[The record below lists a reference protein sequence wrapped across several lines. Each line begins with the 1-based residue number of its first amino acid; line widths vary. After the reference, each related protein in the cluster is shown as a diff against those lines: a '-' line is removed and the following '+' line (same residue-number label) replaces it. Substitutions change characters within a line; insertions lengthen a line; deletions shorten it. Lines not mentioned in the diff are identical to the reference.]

1 MTRILGVLA
10 LLLAASVP
18 APAPA
23 AIGQEA
29 GRADEVLTLGEA
41 VRLALARG
49 PELSLAR
56 AAAAKAADALK
67 EVRSAN
73 LPQVAAGSGLAVNN
87 GFPLSIEGAA
97 PSIVQFG
104 VSQAILSKKNR
115 NLIREAEEETQAAQ
129 AGPDG
134 ARNTLSARTALLYGE
149 LHQARQMIPLLEQ
162 QWANAAKSCEVQ
174 QALLQAGRIRALDLA
189 QAKVAEANAGQQ
201 LLIARERA
209 RLAES
214 GLREVTGIPEGREFR
229 TETPALPSENL
240 TLPVGVLYQKALEMH
255 SGVREAEST
264 VRAREFHVEAEKGER
279 YPQIAVVGQ
288 YAVFSRTNNY
298 QDYFNRFTR
307 NNYLLGLSV
316 QVPLFN
322 GFRTGARVAR
332 SRQEVEAARLRLQ
345 VVKSDLKM
353 ALERDASNLRLA
365 RGAAELARL
374 EVQAAEDKLK
384 VSEALA
390 EAGRA
395 DARELDLARAEW
407 LGKRLAAVDA
417 QRVLFEREV
426 ELLRTSGSL
435 ANFAF

>member
-1 MTRILGVLA
+1 MNGIPGILV
-10 LLLAASVP
+10 LLLATSMS
-18 APAPA
+18 APDLAGS
-23 AIGQEA
+23 GQQA
-29 GRADEVLTLGEA
+29 GTVAEVLTLGEA

-73 LPQVAAGSGLAVNN
+73 LPQIAAGSGLAYNN

-97 PSIVQFG
+97 PSIVQLG
-104 VSQAILSKKNR
+104 LSQAVLSKKNR
-115 NLIREAEEETQAAQ
+115 NLIREAEEENKAAQ

-134 ARNTLSARTALLYGE
+134 ARNSMAARTALLYGE
-149 LHQARQMIPLLEQ
+149 LHQTRQMIPLLEQ
-162 QWANAAKSCEVQ
+162 QRAGAAKSCEVQ
-174 QALLQAGRIRALDLA
+174 EALLQAGRVRALDLTLA
-189 QAKVAEANAGQQ
+189 QVALANAEQQ

-209 RLAES
+209 QLAES
-214 GLREVTGIPEGREFR
+214 GLRDVTGITGGQEIR
-229 TETPALPSENL
+229 TQSPALRSESL
-240 TLPVGVLYQKALEMH
+240 TLPSDVLYQKAIEMH
-255 SGVREAEST
+255 SGIREAESA
-264 VRAREFHVEAEKGER
+264 VRAREFHVEAEKGES
-279 YPQIAVVGQ
+279 YPQVAVVGQ
-288 YAVFSRTNNY
+288 YALFSRTNNY

-345 VVKSDLKM
+345 VMKSDLKM

-374 EVQAAEDKLK
+374 EVLAAEGRLK
-384 VSEALA
+384 ISEALT

-395 DARELDLARAEW
+395 DAKELDLIRAVW

-426 ELLRTSGSL
+426 ALLQTSGLL
-435 ANFAF
+435 ADSAF